1 MTQICDFEE
10 TRLPTPVISVERS
23 IASAG
28 RCKSRVHQNV
38 ILEVAHQGG
47 RHDVRSTDGFP
58 KRKAMDQVGF
68 GEFFG

>member
-10 TRLPTPVISVERS
+10 TLLPTRNFGG
-23 IASAG
+23 AKRFAAG

-47 RHDVRSTDGFP
+47 RHGPFY
-58 KRKAMDQVGF
+58 
-68 GEFFG
+68 